1 MTEERELD
9 FDRRDFLKQGVV
21 GAFGVGGAT
30 RSLTASARAQDGDGQ
45 EGDGDENG
53 HDGSFYGRRMVLR
66 YPDRLGGNV
75 RQKLIIMTDR
85 KDRTPDQIR
94 GVDEDAV
101 AQCNFGD
108 EWPPE
113 NLNVWKG
120 ILVNWKNA
128 GRTVGFYSRNPTVR
142 ATQLVERDTI
152 LVDAQ
157 PSDIPLGTPFVIS
170 RTTRCPGGLLGVEAI
185 QVPGIDVKTG
195 PGVSTDDGAGDN

>member
-1 MTEERELD
+1 MTEKRPFD
-9 FDRRDFLKQGVV
+9 FDRRSFLKQSVV

-30 RSLTASARAQDGDGQ
+30 SSLTGGVRAQDGGGQ
-45 EGDGDENG
+45 GGDTDEEDQ
-53 HDGSFYGRRMVLR
+53 DGSFYGRRMVLQ

-85 KDRTPDQIR
+85 KDRTPDQIQ
-94 GVDEDAV
+94 GINEEAV

-113 NLNVWKG
+113 NLNIWEG
-120 ILVNWKNA
+120 ILVDWKNA
-128 GRTVGFYSRNPTVR
+128 GRTVGFYGRNPTVR

-152 LVDAQ
+152 FVDAQ

-170 RTTRCPGGLLGVEAI
+170 RTNRCPDGLLGVEAI
-185 QVPGIDVKTG
+185 KVPGIDVKTG

>member
-9 FDRRDFLKQGVV
+9 FERRDFLKRSVV

-30 RSLTASARAQDGDGQ
+30 RSLTVGARARDGDGR
-45 EGDGDENG
+45 EGDEDDQ
-53 HDGSFYGRRMVLR
+53 DGSFYGRRMVLR
-66 YPDRLGGNV
+66 YPDRLGGDV

-85 KDRTPDQIR
+85 KDRTPDQVR
-94 GVDEDAV
+94 GMDADAV
-101 AQCNFGD
+101 ARCNFGD

-113 NLNVWKG
+113 NLNVWEG
-120 ILVNWKNA
+120 ILVDWKNA
-128 GRTVGFYSRNPTVR
+128 GRTVGFYGRNPTVR

-152 LVDAQ
+152 FVDAQ

-170 RTTRCPGGLLGVEAI
+170 RTNRCPGGLLGVEAI

-195 PGVSTDDGAGDN
+195 PGVSTDDGGSN